1 MPAMEDRVD
10 KGRRFAL
17 RIGAISLVAL
27 AFRLTLLA
35 SIAKH
40 NPTGGDPF
48 YYHEQANMLVEGHG
62 FSDPFGFRDTGRYNP
77 VAIHPPVFTLWLAL
91 ASAVGLK
98 SFLAHKV
105 MSCLAGALAV
115 AAIGIFGKEVAGHRA
130 GLLAAALATFYPP
143 LWSIDGQLWPE
154 GLFTA
159 VVALACWSA
168 LKAWRSPG
176 WRWAAL
182 TGALVG
188 LAALTRGE
196 AIALTVLL
204 IVPVLLLR
212 RDRPLRS
219 NLVDLAFAALACVAV
234 LAPWTIR
241 NAVTFNHVVALST
254 NSDEVVVYANNP
266 YAYGTADDG
275 RFLGFW
281 FYPWQDELRRQ
292 HGEPPGDASDKAQY
306 WRQQGLA
313 YAKAHKSRLP
323 VVIAARV
330 GRAWNV
336 YAPFQN
342 ASFDQIDGKSRA
354 VSVAGVWA
362 WWAMLA
368 CSLPGLIVLRRRKV
382 TIIPFVALAG
392 TVTLSAIYAYGGNR
406 FRTPLDLAVLVLAGV
421 AIDAI
426 LRWSA
431 ARSRHG
437 DIELAP

>member
-1 MPAMEDRVD
+1 MADRVGD
-10 KGRRFAL
+10 GRRFAIGL
-17 RIGAISLVAL
+17 GAISLLAL
-27 AFRLTLLA
+27 VFRLTLLA
-35 SIAKH
+35 NIARH

-62 FSDPFGFRDTGRYNP
+62 FSDPFGFRETGRYNP

-98 SFLAHKV
+98 GYLAHKV

-115 AAIGIFGKEVAGHRA
+115 AAIGIFGREVAGRRA
-130 GLLAAALATFYPP
+130 GLLAAALAAVYPP

-168 LKAWRSPG
+168 LKAWRCPG

-182 TGALVG
+182 TGALVA

-196 AIALTVLL
+196 AIALTALL
-204 IVPVLLLR
+204 IVPILLLR
-212 RDRPLRS
+212 RERALRS
-219 NLVDLAFAALACVAV
+219 NLFDLAVAAMACVAV
-234 LAPWTIR
+234 LAPWTLR

-266 YAYGTADDG
+266 YAYGTADGG

-292 HGEPPGDASDKAQY
+292 NGEPPGDASDKALY

-313 YAKAHKSRLP
+313 YAKAHKDRLP
-323 VVIAARV
+323 VVVAARV

-362 WWAMLA
+362 WWAVLA
-368 CSLPGLIVLRRRKV
+368 GSIPGLIILRRRKV
-382 TIIPFVALAG
+382 TIIPFLALAG

-406 FRTPLDLAVLVLAGV
+406 FRTPLDLAALVLTAV
-421 AIDAI
+421 TIDAA
-426 LRWSA
+426 LRRLD
-431 ARSRHG
+431 ARSVQRRV
-437 DIELAP
+437 EVTS

>member
-1 MPAMEDRVD
+1 MADRVD
-10 KGRRFAL
+10 DGRRFAIGL
-17 RIGAISLVAL
+17 GAISLVAL
-27 AFRLTLLA
+27 VFRLTLLA
-35 SIAKH
+35 NIAKH

-62 FSDPFGFRDTGRYNP
+62 FSDPFGFRETGRYNP

-98 SFLAHKV
+98 GYLAHKV

-115 AAIGIFGKEVAGHRA
+115 AAIGIFGREVAGRRA
-130 GLLAAALATFYPP
+130 GLLAAALAAVYPP

-168 LKAWRSPG
+168 LKAWRRPG

-182 TGALVG
+182 AGALVA

-196 AIALTVLL
+196 AIALTALL
-204 IVPVLLLR
+204 IVPILLLR
-212 RDRPLRS
+212 RERALRS
-219 NLVDLAFAALACVAV
+219 NLFHLAAAAMACVAV
-234 LAPWTIR
+234 LAPWTVR

-266 YAYGTADDG
+266 YAYGTADGG

-292 HGEPPGDASDKAQY
+292 NGEPPGDASDKALY

-313 YAKAHKSRLP
+313 YARAHKDRLP
-323 VVIAARV
+323 VVVAARV

-362 WWAMLA
+362 WWAVLA
-368 CSLPGLIVLRRRKV
+368 GSIPALIILRRRKV
-382 TIIPFVALAG
+382 TIIPFLALAG

-406 FRTPLDLAVLVLAGV
+406 FRTPLDLAALVLTAV
-421 AIDAI
+421 TIDAA
-426 LRWSA
+426 LRQLD
-431 ARSRHG
+431 ARSVQRRV
-437 DIELAP
+437 EVTP